1 MLSAIDGKSKA
12 MYLVYGDEVFR
23 RSGPP
28 EYMSTTA
35 LTHLIHRD
43 SYKNKLMDKIQKNMM
58 VPDKPKEAGKEV
70 LRYMHYSNILECEYI
85 GGWVLNRLGCSDST
99 VVEQNEYYVTMQRQ
113 YSRKFE
119 CTRRR
124 RIERGFSGFLIVAE
138 GVELL
143 CNFGRIFQKIVRPYV
158 DKDDN
163 TLDEALN
170 TFVCYYEQNEMFD
183 LYTHGTGPGLVG
195 VVINMLKTYLGHC
208 VNTKLDKNLPADL
221 NTQSSIDVYVNKLK
235 KIVNMVVCDPAEC
248 DEVAGKLTKV
258 EETIKPSKDK
268 KKKKANVKY
277 TDRKTSSKPSAA
289 TVSSD
294 EGSDD
299 SEAEI
304 LSSGEE
310 QFSTLTSY
318 DGQKQYRPPDPTKTD
333 AKFGAKK
340 KNPMKSLADE
350 LSKVL
355 KKMSEYQAEINRLNK
370 SLASQKRKLAAVAAG
385 KDSAA
390 TATEDAPKKL
400 KVAKEGRVGEK
411 SLQRYDEWA
420 ASSKKAFHPSLK
432 GFVSSQLREDLESN
446 DDIQVI
452 DNPDSTTSGAGKKKH
467 RKRDRDSDEDSDDAS
482 LILGRS
488 QVQPMRR
495 RRRISSEKSSVAED
509 VQPSSSRLCG
519 DTEESEGEPE
529 EVDGLLRK
537 RDQVEEEL
545 EQMKL
550 KVEGMEWENRARRYH
565 ETIQK
570 CVGIFRK
577 ALINNFGNRE
587 ESDHLKEVREDMVRC
602 TRTRAK
608 NGFTLRVCED
618 FIERVEKTV
627 QSGEIP
633 EQKMEMTKT
642 DDSVDNFVVGFVR
655 DVTYVLTIPPVVK
668 QEMGEDDDELMIV
681 GVTPP
686 TMDPPLIKEV
696 KKEVPSPPR
705 YPNRGAGMKE
715 VSEDGSSSQK
725 TPEEAQE
732 ENVAGE
738 APAAE
743 KPEEA
748 ESADKEGEGSSS
760 NRTPQKKQVVA
771 RATENTNTDSEKVTS
786 PEKSTEGDASKGKK
800 SKKTLGTHVSNRVL
814 RSKKTK

>member
-1 MLSAIDGKSKA
+1 
-12 MYLVYGDEVFR
+12 
-23 RSGPP
+23 
-28 EYMSTTA
+28 
-35 LTHLIHRD
+35 
-43 SYKNKLMDKIQKNMM
+43 
-58 VPDKPKEAGKEV
+58 
-70 LRYMHYSNILECEYI
+70 
-85 GGWVLNRLGCSDST
+85 
-99 VVEQNEYYVTMQRQ
+99 
-113 YSRKFE
+113 
-119 CTRRR
+119 
-124 RIERGFSGFLIVAE
+124 
-138 GVELL
+138 
-143 CNFGRIFQKIVRPYV
+143 
-158 DKDDN
+158 
-163 TLDEALN
+163 
-170 TFVCYYEQNEMFD
+170 
-183 LYTHGTGPGLVG
+183 
-195 VVINMLKTYLGHC
+195 
-208 VNTKLDKNLPADL
+208 
-221 NTQSSIDVYVNKLK
+221 
-235 KIVNMVVCDPAEC
+235 
-248 DEVAGKLTKV
+248 
-258 EETIKPSKDK
+258 
-268 KKKKANVKY
+268 
-277 TDRKTSSKPSAA
+277 
-289 TVSSD
+289 
-294 EGSDD
+294 
-299 SEAEI
+299 
-304 LSSGEE
+304 
-310 QFSTLTSY
+310 
-318 DGQKQYRPPDPTKTD
+318 
-333 AKFGAKK
+333 
-340 KNPMKSLADE
+340 MKSLADE
-350 LSKVL
+350 LSKVS

-370 SLASQKRKLAAVAAG
+370 TLTSQKRKLAAVATG

-390 TATEDAPKKL
+390 TAMEDAPKKVKL
-400 KVAKEGRVGEK
+400 GKEGRVGKK
-411 SLQRYDEWA
+411 SLHTYDEWA
-420 ASSKKAFHPSLK
+420 MSSEKGFHTSLK
-432 GFVSSQLREDLESN
+432 GFVSTQLREDLEDN

-509 VQPSSSRLCG
+509 VQPSSSRLSG

-529 EVDGLLRK
+529 EVDALLRK

-570 CVGIFRK
+570 CVEIFRK
-577 ALINNFGNRE
+577 VLMNNFGNRE

-602 TRTRAK
+602 TRTLAK

-627 QSGEIP
+627 RSGEVP

-668 QEMGEDDDELMIV
+668 QEKGEDDDELVIV
-681 GVTPP
+681 RVTPP

-696 KKEVPSPPR
+696 KKEIPSPPR

-715 VSEDGSSSQK
+715 VSEDGSLSQK
-725 TPEEAQE
+725 TLEEAQE
-732 ENVAGE
+732 ENVAGK
-738 APAAE
+738 APPAE

-748 ESADKEGEGSSS
+748 ELADKEGEGSSS

-771 RATENTNTDSEKVTS
+771 RVTENTNTDNEKVTS

>member
-1 MLSAIDGKSKA
+1 
-12 MYLVYGDEVFR
+12 
-23 RSGPP
+23 
-28 EYMSTTA
+28 
-35 LTHLIHRD
+35 
-43 SYKNKLMDKIQKNMM
+43 
-58 VPDKPKEAGKEV
+58 
-70 LRYMHYSNILECEYI
+70 
-85 GGWVLNRLGCSDST
+85 
-99 VVEQNEYYVTMQRQ
+99 
-113 YSRKFE
+113 
-119 CTRRR
+119 
-124 RIERGFSGFLIVAE
+124 
-138 GVELL
+138 
-143 CNFGRIFQKIVRPYV
+143 
-158 DKDDN
+158 
-163 TLDEALN
+163 
-170 TFVCYYEQNEMFD
+170 
-183 LYTHGTGPGLVG
+183 
-195 VVINMLKTYLGHC
+195 
-208 VNTKLDKNLPADL
+208 
-221 NTQSSIDVYVNKLK
+221 
-235 KIVNMVVCDPAEC
+235 MVVCDPAEC
-248 DEVAGKLTKV
+248 DEAAGKLTKV
-258 EETIKPSKDK
+258 EEMIKPSKDK

-304 LSSGEE
+304 LLSGEE

-340 KNPMKSLADE
+340 KNLMKSLADE
-350 LSKVL
+350 LSKVS
-355 KKMSEYQAEINRLNK
+355 KKMSEYQAEINRLQK
-370 SLASQKRKLAAVAAG
+370 SLASQKRKLAAVEAG

-390 TATEDAPKKL
+390 TTTEDAPKKL

-488 QVQPMRR
+488 QVQPMWRH
-495 RRRISSEKSSVAED
+495 RRISSEKSSVAED
-509 VQPSSSRLCG
+509 VQPSSSRQHG

-529 EVDGLLRK
+529 EVDGLLHK

-550 KVEGMEWENRARRYH
+550 KVEGMEWENQARRYH

-587 ESDHLKEVREDMVRC
+587 ESDHLKEVREDMVHC
-602 TRTRAK
+602 TRTLAK
-608 NGFTLRVCED
+608 NGFMLRVCED

-668 QEMGEDDDELMIV
+668 QEKGEDDDELMIV

-686 TMDPPLIKEV
+686 TMDPLLIKEV
-696 KKEVPSPPR
+696 KKEVPSPPP

-732 ENVAGE
+732 ENVAGK

-800 SKKTLGTHVSNRVL
+800 SKKTLGTHVTERVL

>member
-1 MLSAIDGKSKA
+1 
-12 MYLVYGDEVFR
+12 
-23 RSGPP
+23 
-28 EYMSTTA
+28 
-35 LTHLIHRD
+35 
-43 SYKNKLMDKIQKNMM
+43 
-58 VPDKPKEAGKEV
+58 
-70 LRYMHYSNILECEYI
+70 
-85 GGWVLNRLGCSDST
+85 
-99 VVEQNEYYVTMQRQ
+99 MQR
-113 YSRKFE
+113 
-119 CTRRR
+119 
-124 RIERGFSGFLIVAE
+124 
-138 GVELL
+138 
-143 CNFGRIFQKIVRPYV
+143 
-158 DKDDN
+158 
-163 TLDEALN
+163 
-170 TFVCYYEQNEMFD
+170 
-183 LYTHGTGPGLVG
+183 
-195 VVINMLKTYLGHC
+195 
-208 VNTKLDKNLPADL
+208 
-221 NTQSSIDVYVNKLK
+221 
-235 KIVNMVVCDPAEC
+235 
-248 DEVAGKLTKV
+248 
-258 EETIKPSKDK
+258 
-268 KKKKANVKY
+268 
-277 TDRKTSSKPSAA
+277 
-289 TVSSD
+289 
-294 EGSDD
+294 
-299 SEAEI
+299 
-304 LSSGEE
+304 
-310 QFSTLTSY
+310 
-318 DGQKQYRPPDPTKTD
+318 
-333 AKFGAKK
+333 FGAKK

-350 LSKVL
+350 LSKVS

-420 ASSKKAFHPSLK
+420 ASSKKAFHPTLK

-509 VQPSSSRLCG
+509 VQPSSSRLRG

-529 EVDGLLRK
+529 EVEGLLRK

-565 ETIQK
+565 ESIQK

-587 ESDHLKEVREDMVRC
+587 ESDHLKEVREDMVCC

-618 FIERVEKTV
+618 FIECVEKTV

-668 QEMGEDDDELMIV
+668 QEKGEDDDELVIV

-705 YPNRGAGMKE
+705 YLNRGAGMKE

-738 APAAE
+738 APPAE

-748 ESADKEGEGSSS
+748 ELADEEGEGSSS
-760 NRTPQKKQVVA
+760 NTTPQKKQVVA

-800 SKKTLGTHVSNRVL
+800 SRKTLGTHVSNRVL